1 MKFYDTNA
9 LLNLGEKAFTEKFAI
24 ADITLRE
31 LESIKTNRNKD
42 EEVKHKARK
51 VAHLLDEH
59 SDMIVVFPTK
69 KEDYDYPDEG
79 IVKAADALNYSIQN
93 GAYNA
98 SDLQFVTDDIC
109 CKLLAKNIYNLPVE
123 GVTDT
128 SFDPYTGFK
137 EITMDDEEMAL
148 FYSNLCENRYNL
160 LTNQYLIIK
169 NTNGEVIDKYRWDG
183 EEHKGLWHK
192 DIKSMYFDKLKSK
205 DVYQACAV
213 DSIMSNT
220 LTAISGKAGS
230 GKSLLSLMVAMNL
243 IERGVYDR
251 IVVLFN
257 PTKTRGAA
265 DSGYFPGDNVCKAMS
280 NFIGNVLT
288 TKFGDRYAVDILI
301 SQNKLKLVSMADAR
315 GMEILDNEI
324 LWITEAQNTS
334 VDLIKLCLS
343 RMSSGAKAIIEGDYD
358 SQLDNKAFEGSN
370 NGLRRIITAFKG
382 QKEFGYVQLQNV
394 WRSRI
399 AQLCELL

>member
-9 LLNLGEKAFTEKFAI
+9 LLNLGEKAFSEKFAI

-51 VAHLLDEH
+51 VAHLLDEY
-59 SDMIVVFPTK
+59 SDLVKVIHVD

-79 IVKAADALNYSIQN
+79 ILSAANITYLNNQDNFS
-93 GAYNA
+93 
-98 SDLQFVTDDIC
+98 FVTDDIC
-109 CKLLAKNIYNLPVE
+109 CKLLARNVYNLPVE

-137 EITMDDEEMAL
+137 EITMDDDEMAL

-169 NTNGEVIDKYRWDG
+169 NTKGEIIDKYRWDG

-265 DSGYFPGDNVCKAMS
+265 DSGFYPGSSNDKAMS

>member
-59 SDMIVVFPTK
+59 SDLVEAVCVNK
-69 KEDYDYPDEG
+69 DEYDYPDEG
-79 IVKAADALNYSIQN
+79 IIKAANNVYQN
-93 GAYNA
+93 NINNF
-98 SDLQFVTDDIC
+98 SFVTDDIC
-109 CKLLAKNIYNLPVE
+109 CKLLARNVCNLPVE

-137 EITMDDEEMAL
+137 EVTMDDEEMAL

-160 LTNQYLIIK
+160 LTNQYLIVK
-169 NTNGEVIDKYRWDG
+169 NTGGEVIDKYRWDG

-230 GKSLLSLMVAMNL
+230 GKSLLSLMVAMNM
-243 IERGVYDR
+243 IERGMYDR

-257 PTKTRGAA
+257 PTTTRGAA
-265 DSGYFPGDNVCKAMS
+265 AMGFYSGSAQDKALQNS
-280 NFIGNVLT
+280 IGNILT
-288 TKFGDRYAVDILI
+288 TKFGDRYAVDILL

>member
-1 MKFYDTNA
+1 MPMKFYDTNA
-9 LLNLGEKAFTEKFAI
+9 LLNLGEKAFSEKFAI

-51 VAHLLDEH
+51 ISRLLDEH
-59 SDMIVVFPTK
+59 YDLVKVIRVN

-79 IVKAADALNYSIQN
+79 IITAANNVYQN
-93 GAYNA
+93 NINNF
-98 SDLQFVTDDIC
+98 SFVTDDIC
-109 CKLLAKNIYNLPVE
+109 CKLLAKNVYNLPVE

-137 EITMDDEEMAL
+137 EVTMDDEEMAL

-169 NTNGEVIDKYRWDG
+169 NTGGEVIDKYRWDG

-265 DSGYFPGDNVCKAMS
+265 DSGFYPGSSNDKAMS

>member
-9 LLNLGEKAFTEKFAI
+9 LLNLGEKAFSEKFAI

-51 VAHLLDEH
+51 VAHLLDEY
-59 SDMIVVFPTK
+59 SDLVKVIHVD

-79 IVKAADALNYSIQN
+79 ILSAANITYLNNQDNFS
-93 GAYNA
+93 
-98 SDLQFVTDDIC
+98 FVTDDIC
-109 CKLLAKNIYNLPVE
+109 CKLLARNIYNLPVE

-169 NTNGEVIDKYRWDG
+169 NTKGEIIDKYRWDG

-265 DSGYFPGDNVCKAMS
+265 DSGFYPGSSNDKAMS

-301 SQNKLKLVSMADAR
+301 SQNKLKLVSMADSR

>member
-9 LLNLGEKAFTEKFAI
+9 LLNLGEKAFSEKFAI

-51 VAHLLDEH
+51 ISRLLDEH
-59 SDMIVVFPTK
+59 YDLVKVIRVN

-79 IVKAADALNYSIQN
+79 IITAANNVYQN
-93 GAYNA
+93 NINNF
-98 SDLQFVTDDIC
+98 SFVTDDIC
-109 CKLLAKNIYNLPVE
+109 CKLLARNVYNLPVE

-137 EITMDDEEMAL
+137 EVTMDDEEMAL

-265 DSGYFPGDNVCKAMS
+265 DSGFYPGSSNDKAMS

>member
-9 LLNLGEKAFTEKFAI
+9 LLNLGEKAFSEKFAI

-51 VAHLLDEH
+51 ISRLLDEH
-59 SDMIVVFPTK
+59 YDLVKVIRVN

-79 IVKAADALNYSIQN
+79 IITAANNVYQN
-93 GAYNA
+93 NINNF
-98 SDLQFVTDDIC
+98 SFVTDDIC
-109 CKLLAKNIYNLPVE
+109 CKLLAKNVYNLPVE

-137 EITMDDEEMAL
+137 EVTMDDEEMAL

-169 NTNGEVIDKYRWDG
+169 NTGGEVIDKYRWDG

-265 DSGYFPGDNVCKAMS
+265 DSGFYPGSSNDKAMS

>member
-9 LLNLGEKAFTEKFAI
+9 LLNLGEKAFSEKFAI

-59 SDMIVVFPTK
+59 SDLVKVIYVD
-69 KEDYDYPDEG
+69 KEDYDYPDGG
-79 IVKAADALNYSIQN
+79 IITAANNVYQN
-93 GAYNA
+93 NINNF
-98 SDLQFVTDDIC
+98 SFVTDDIC
-109 CKLLAKNIYNLPVE
+109 CKLLARNVYNLPVE
-123 GVTDT
+123 GLSDT

-265 DSGYFPGDNVCKAMS
+265 DSGYFPGDSNTKAMS

>member
-9 LLNLGEKAFTEKFAI
+9 LLNLGEKAFSEKFAI

-51 VAHLLDEH
+51 VAHLLDEY
-59 SDMIVVFPTK
+59 SDLVKVIHVD

-79 IVKAADALNYSIQN
+79 ILSAANITYLNNQDNFS
-93 GAYNA
+93 
-98 SDLQFVTDDIC
+98 FVTDDIC
-109 CKLLAKNIYNLPVE
+109 CKLLARNVYNLPVE

-137 EITMDDEEMAL
+137 EVTMDDEEMAL

-169 NTNGEVIDKYRWDG
+169 NTGGEVIDKYRWDG

-265 DSGYFPGDNVCKAMS
+265 DSGFYPGSSNDKAMS

>member
-9 LLNLGEKAFTEKFAI
+9 LLNLGEKAFSEKFAI

-51 VAHLLDEH
+51 ISRLLDEH
-59 SDMIVVFPTK
+59 YDLVKVIRVS

-79 IVKAADALNYSIQN
+79 IITAANNVYQN
-93 GAYNA
+93 NINNF
-98 SDLQFVTDDIC
+98 SFVTDDIC
-109 CKLLAKNIYNLPVE
+109 CKLLARNVYNLPVE

-137 EITMDDEEMAL
+137 EVTMDDEEMAL

-169 NTNGEVIDKYRWDG
+169 NTSGEVIDKYRWDG

-251 IVVLFN
+251 IGVLFN
-257 PTKTRGAA
+257 PTTTRGAA
-265 DSGYFPGDNVCKAMS
+265 AMGFYSGSAQDKALQNS
-280 NFIGNVLT
+280 IGNILT
-288 TKFGDRYAVDILI
+288 TKFGDRYAVDILL

>member
-9 LLNLGEKAFTEKFAI
+9 LLNLGEKAFSEKFAI

-51 VAHLLDEH
+51 VAHMLDEH
-59 SDMIVVFPTK
+59 FDLVKIISTD
-69 KEDYDYPDEG
+69 KEGYSYPDEG
-79 IVKAADALNYSIQN
+79 IISAA
-93 GAYNA
+93 NA
-98 SDLQFVTDDIC
+98 VYMVNQDNFSFVTDDIC
-109 CKLLAKNIYNLPVE
+109 CKLLARNVYNLPVE
-123 GVTDT
+123 SVTDT

-137 EITMDDEEMAL
+137 EVQMSDEEMAE
-148 FYSNLCENRYNL
+148 FYSDLCNNKYDL
-160 LTNQYLIIK
+160 LVNQYLIVKDK
-169 NTNGEVIDKYRWDG
+169 NGNIVDKYRWDG

-230 GKSLLSLMVAMNL
+230 GKSLLSLMVAMNM
-243 IERGVYDR
+243 IERGMYDR

-265 DSGYFPGDNVCKAMS
+265 DSGFYPGSSNDKAMS

>member
-9 LLNLGEKAFTEKFAI
+9 LLNLGEKAFSEKFCI

-51 VAHLLDEH
+51 ISRLLDEH
-59 SDMIVVFPTK
+59 YDLVKVIRVD
-69 KEDYDYPDEG
+69 KEDYSYPDEG
-79 IVKAADALNYSIQN
+79 ILSAANVVYLNNQDNFS
-93 GAYNA
+93 
-98 SDLQFVTDDIC
+98 FVTDDIC
-109 CKLLAKNIYNLPVE
+109 CKLLARNVYDFPVE
-123 GVTDT
+123 SVTDT
-128 SFDPYTGFK
+128 SFDPYTGFN

-160 LTNQYLIIK
+160 LTNQYLIVK

-265 DSGYFPGDNVCKAMS
+265 DLGSYPGTLEQKAMS
-280 NFIGNVLT
+280 NSIGNVLT
-288 TKFGDRYAVDILI
+288 TKFGDRYAVDILVQ
-301 SQNKLKLVSMADAR
+301 QNKLKLVSMADAR

>member
-9 LLNLGEKAFTEKFAI
+9 LLNLGEKAFSEKFCI

-59 SDMIVVFPTK
+59 SDLVEAVCVNK
-69 KEDYDYPDEG
+69 DEYDYPDEG
-79 IVKAADALNYSIQN
+79 IIKAANSVYQN
-93 GAYNA
+93 NINNF
-98 SDLQFVTDDIC
+98 SFVTDDIC
-109 CKLLAKNIYNLPVE
+109 CKLLARNVYNLPVE

-230 GKSLLSLMVAMNL
+230 GKSLLSLMVAMNM
-243 IERGVYDR
+243 IERGMYDR

-257 PTKTRGAA
+257 PTTTRGAA
-265 DSGYFPGDNVCKAMS
+265 AMGFYSGSAQDKALQNS
-280 NFIGNVLT
+280 IGNILT

-343 RMSSGAKAIIEGDYD
+343 RMSSRAKAIIEGDYD

>member
-59 SDMIVVFPTK
+59 SDLVEVVCVNK
-69 KEDYDYPDEG
+69 DEYDYPDEG
-79 IVKAADALNYSIQN
+79 IIKAANSVYQN
-93 GAYNA
+93 NINNF
-98 SDLQFVTDDIC
+98 SFVTDDIC
-109 CKLLAKNIYNLPVE
+109 CKLLARNVYDFPVE
-123 GVTDT
+123 SVTDT

-137 EITMDDEEMAL
+137 EVTMDDEEMAL

-169 NTNGEVIDKYRWDG
+169 NTGGEVIDKYRWDG

-205 DVYQACAV
+205 DVYQACAI

-265 DSGYFPGDNVCKAMS
+265 DSGYFPGDSNTKAMS

>member
-9 LLNLGEKAFTEKFAI
+9 LLNLGEKAFSEKFAI

-51 VAHLLDEH
+51 VSHLLDEH
-59 SDMIVVFPTK
+59 SDMIIVFPTK
-69 KEDYDYPDEG
+69 KEDYDYPDDG
-79 IVKAADALNYSIQN
+79 IVKAADTLNYSIQN
-93 GAYNA
+93 GVYNA

-109 CKLLAKNIYNLPVE
+109 CKLLARNVYNLPVE

-137 EITMDDEEMAL
+137 EIIMDDEEMAL

-160 LTNQYLIIK
+160 LTNQYLIVK
-169 NTNGEVIDKYRWDG
+169 NTGGEVIDKYRWDG

-230 GKSLLSLMVAMNL
+230 GKSLLSLMVAMNM
-243 IERGVYDR
+243 IERGMYDR

-265 DSGYFPGDNVCKAMS
+265 DSGFYPGSSNDKAMS

>member
-9 LLNLGEKAFTEKFAI
+9 LLNLGEKAFSEKFAI

-51 VAHLLDEH
+51 ISRLLDEH
-59 SDMIVVFPTK
+59 YDLVKVIRVN

-79 IVKAADALNYSIQN
+79 IITAANNVYQN
-93 GAYNA
+93 NINNF
-98 SDLQFVTDDIC
+98 SFVTDDIC
-109 CKLLAKNIYNLPVE
+109 CKLLARNVYNLHVE

-137 EITMDDEEMAL
+137 EVTMDDEEMAL

-265 DSGYFPGDNVCKAMS
+265 DSGFYPGSSNDKAMS

>member
-9 LLNLGEKAFTEKFAI
+9 LLNLGEKAFSEKFAI

-51 VAHLLDEH
+51 ISRLLDEH
-59 SDMIVVFPTK
+59 YDLVKVISVD
-69 KEDYDYPDEG
+69 KEDYSYPDEG
-79 IVKAADALNYSIQN
+79 ILSAANIVYLNNPDNFS
-93 GAYNA
+93 
-98 SDLQFVTDDIC
+98 FVTDDIC
-109 CKLLAKNIYNLPVE
+109 CKLLARNVYNLPVE

-137 EITMDDEEMAL
+137 EVTMDDEEMAL

-160 LTNQYLIIK
+160 LTNQYLIVK
-169 NTNGEVIDKYRWDG
+169 NTGGEVIDKYRWDG

-257 PTKTRGAA
+257 PTTTRGAA
-265 DSGYFPGDNVCKAMS
+265 AMGFYSGSAQDKALQNS
-280 NFIGNVLT
+280 IGNILT
-288 TKFGDRYAVDILI
+288 TKFGDRYAVDILL

>member
-9 LLNLGEKAFTEKFAI
+9 LLNLEEKAFTEKFAI

-51 VAHLLDEH
+51 ISRLLDEH
-59 SDMIVVFPTK
+59 YELVKVIRVD
-69 KEDYDYPDEG
+69 KEDYSYPDEG
-79 IVKAADALNYSIQN
+79 ILSAANIVYLNNPDNFS
-93 GAYNA
+93 
-98 SDLQFVTDDIC
+98 FVTDDIC
-109 CKLLAKNIYNLPVE
+109 CKLLARNVYNLPVE

-265 DSGYFPGDNVCKAMS
+265 DSGFYPGSSNDKAMS

>member
-9 LLNLGEKAFTEKFAI
+9 LLNLGEKAFSEKFAI

-51 VAHLLDEH
+51 VARLLDEH
-59 SDMIVVFPTK
+59 SNLVKVIHVD

-79 IVKAADALNYSIQN
+79 ILSAANITYLNNQDNFS
-93 GAYNA
+93 
-98 SDLQFVTDDIC
+98 FVTDDIC
-109 CKLLAKNIYNLPVE
+109 CKLLARNVYEFPVE

-169 NTNGEVIDKYRWDG
+169 NTKGEIIDKYRWDG

-358 SQLDNKAFEGSN
+358 SQLDNKVFEGSN

>member
-9 LLNLGEKAFTEKFAI
+9 LLNLGEKAFSEKFAI

-51 VAHLLDEH
+51 VSRLLDEH
-59 SDMIVVFPTK
+59 YDLVKIITIG
-69 KEDYDYPDEG
+69 KEEYSYPDEG
-79 IVKAADALNYSIQN
+79 IIFAANV
-93 GAYNA
+93 AYLENQDNF
-98 SDLQFVTDDIC
+98 SFVTDDIC
-109 CKLLAKNIYNLPVE
+109 CKLLARNVYNLPVE
-123 GVTDT
+123 SVTDT

-137 EITMDDEEMAL
+137 EVTMDDEEMAL

-169 NTNGEVIDKYRWDG
+169 NINGEVIDKYRWDG

-230 GKSLLSLMVAMNL
+230 GKSLLSLMVAMNM
-243 IERGVYDR
+243 IERGMYDR

-257 PTKTRGAA
+257 PTKTKGAA
-265 DSGYFPGDNVCKAMS
+265 DSGFYPGSSNDKAMS

>member
-9 LLNLGEKAFTEKFAI
+9 LLNLGEKAFSEKFAI

-51 VAHLLDEH
+51 ISRLLDEH
-59 SDMIVVFPTK
+59 YDLVKVIRVN

-79 IVKAADALNYSIQN
+79 IITAANNVYQN
-93 GAYNA
+93 NINNF
-98 SDLQFVTDDIC
+98 SFVTDDIC
-109 CKLLAKNIYNLPVE
+109 CKLLARNVYNLPVE

-137 EITMDDEEMAL
+137 EVTMDDEEMAL

-257 PTKTRGAA
+257 PTTTRGAA
-265 DSGYFPGDNVCKAMS
+265 AMGFYSGSAQDKALQNS
-280 NFIGNVLT
+280 IGNILT
-288 TKFGDRYAVDILI
+288 TKFGDRYAVDILL

>member
-9 LLNLGEKAFTEKFAI
+9 LLNLGEKAFNEKFGV

-42 EEVKHKARK
+42 EDVKHKARK
-51 VAHLLDEH
+51 VSHLLDEH
-59 SDMIVVFPTK
+59 SDLVKVVHVDKT
-69 KEDYDYPDEG
+69 DYEYPDEG
-79 IVKAADALNYSIQN
+79 IIIAADHIYQN
-93 GAYNA
+93 NINNF
-98 SDLQFVTDDIC
+98 SFVTDDIC
-109 CKLLAKNIYNLPVE
+109 CKLLAKNVYKLPVE
-123 GVTDT
+123 GTVDT

-137 EITMDDEEMAL
+137 EVVMDDDEMAL
-148 FYSNLCENRYNL
+148 FYSDLCANRYNL
-160 LTNQYLIIK
+160 LLNQYLIVK
-169 NTNGEVIDKYRWDG
+169 NTDGEVIDKYRWTG

-205 DVYQACAV
+205 DVYQACAI
-213 DSIMSNT
+213 DSIINNT

-230 GKSLLSLMVAMNL
+230 GKSLISLMVAMNM
-243 IERGVYDR
+243 IERGLYDR
-251 IVVLFN
+251 LVVLFN

-265 DSGYFPGDNVCKAMS
+265 DSGYFPGDNTSKAMS

-343 RMSSGAKAIIEGDYD
+343 RMSSGAKAIVEGDYD
-358 SQLDNKAFEGSN
+358 SQLDNRAFEGSN

-382 QKEFGYVQLQNV
+382 QKEFGYVKLQNV
-394 WRSRI
+394 WRSKI

>member
-9 LLNLGEKAFTEKFAI
+9 LLNLGEKAFSEKFAI

-51 VAHLLDEH
+51 VAHLLDEY
-59 SDMIVVFPTK
+59 SDLVKVIHVD

-79 IVKAADALNYSIQN
+79 ILSAANITYLNNQDNFS
-93 GAYNA
+93 
-98 SDLQFVTDDIC
+98 FVTDDIC
-109 CKLLAKNIYNLPVE
+109 CKLLARNIYNLPVE
-123 GVTDT
+123 GLSDT

-169 NTNGEVIDKYRWDG
+169 NTKGEIIDKYRWDG

-265 DSGYFPGDNVCKAMS
+265 DSGFYPGSSNDKAMS

>member
-9 LLNLGEKAFTEKFAI
+9 LLNLGEKAFSEKFAI

-51 VAHLLDEH
+51 ISRLLDEH
-59 SDMIVVFPTK
+59 YDLVKVISVD
-69 KEDYDYPDEG
+69 KEDYSYPDEG
-79 IVKAADALNYSIQN
+79 ILSAANIVYLNNPDNFS
-93 GAYNA
+93 
-98 SDLQFVTDDIC
+98 FVTDDIC
-109 CKLLAKNIYNLPVE
+109 CKLLARNVYNLPVE

-137 EITMDDEEMAL
+137 EVTMDDEEMAL

-160 LTNQYLIIK
+160 LTNQYLIVK
-169 NTNGEVIDKYRWDG
+169 NTGGEVIDKYRWDG

-265 DSGYFPGDNVCKAMS
+265 DSGFYPGSSNDKAMS